1 MEKKTQNACKIRTE
15 PENENQRKHNK
26 LESGTN
32 KNHQFKLES

>member
-1 MEKKTQNACKIRTE
+1 MEKKTQNACKIRT
-15 PENENQRKHNK
+15 ENENQRKHNK